1 MYCYLNLHPKGKLV
15 GDCVKRAIAGATGID
30 YMEVARQLNR
40 AKKITHC
47 DVFNEKKNIR
57 YYLLEVLHTTELKF
71 PAVKGV
77 SRMNGKR
84 FSQMFPNGRYILNMA
99 GHLSCCVNGII
110 YDTWDCSDKCVYSA
124 YRINRQ

>member
-40 AKKITHC
+40 VKKITHC
-47 DVFNEKKNIR
+47 DVFNERRNIR

-71 PAVKGV
+71 PAVKGA

-124 YRINRQ
+124 YRINR

>member
-47 DVFNEKKNIR
+47 DVFNERKNIK
-57 YYLLEVLHTTELKF
+57 YYLLEILHATEIKF
-71 PAVKGV
+71 PAVKGA

-124 YRINRQ
+124 YRINR

>member
-47 DVFNEKKNIR
+47 DVFNERRNIR

-71 PAVKGV
+71 PAVKGT

-84 FSQMFPNGRYILNMA
+84 FSQMFPDGRYILNMA
-99 GHLSCCVNGII
+99 GHLSCCVNGTI

-124 YRINRQ
+124 YRINR

>member
-1 MYCYLNLHPKGKLV
+1 MYSYLNLHPKGKIV
-15 GDCVKRAIAGATGID
+15 GDCAKRAIAGATGMD

-47 DVFNEKKNIR
+47 DVFNERKNIR
-57 YYLLEVLHTTELKF
+57 YYLLEVLRTTELKF
-71 PAVKGV
+71 PAVKGA

-84 FSQMFPNGRYILNMA
+84 FSQMFPTGRYILNMA

-124 YRINRQ
+124 YKIN

>member
-15 GDCVKRAIAGATGID
+15 GDCVKRAIAGATGMD

-47 DVFNEKKNIR
+47 DVFNERRNIR

-71 PAVKGV
+71 PAVKGT

-84 FSQMFPNGRYILNMA
+84 FSQMFPDGRYILNMA

-124 YRINRQ
+124 YRINR

>member
-47 DVFNEKKNIR
+47 DVFNERKNIR

-71 PAVKGV
+71 PAVKGA

-124 YRINRQ
+124 YRIDR

>member
-1 MYCYLNLHPKGKLV
+1 MYCYLNLHPKGKIV
-15 GDCVKRAIAGATGID
+15 GDCVKRAIAGATGMD

-47 DVFNEKKNIR
+47 DVFNERRNIR

-71 PAVKGV
+71 PAVKGT

-84 FSQMFPNGRYILNMA
+84 FSQMFPDGQYILNMA
-99 GHLSCCVNGII
+99 GHLSCCVNGTI

-124 YRINRQ
+124 YRINR

>member
-15 GDCVKRAIAGATGID
+15 RDCVKRAIAGATGMD

-47 DVFNEKKNIR
+47 DVFNERKNIK
-57 YYLLEVLHTTELKF
+57 YYLLEVLHATELKF
-71 PAVKGV
+71 PAVKGA
-77 SRMNGKR
+77 SRMNGER
-84 FSQMFPNGRYILNMA
+84 FSQMFPDGRYVLNMA

-124 YRINRQ
+124 YRING

>member
-47 DVFNEKKNIR
+47 DVFNERKNIK

-71 PAVKGV
+71 PAVKGA

-124 YRINRQ
+124 YRINR

>member
-15 GDCVKRAIAGATGID
+15 RDCVKRAIAGATGMD

-40 AKKITHC
+40 VKKITHC
-47 DVFNEKKNIR
+47 DAFNERKNIK
-57 YYLLEVLHTTELKF
+57 YYLLEVLHATELKF
-71 PAVKGV
+71 PAVKGAY
-77 SRMNGKR
+77 RMNGER
-84 FSQMFPNGRYILNMA
+84 FSQMFPSGRYVLNMA

-124 YRINRQ
+124 YRING